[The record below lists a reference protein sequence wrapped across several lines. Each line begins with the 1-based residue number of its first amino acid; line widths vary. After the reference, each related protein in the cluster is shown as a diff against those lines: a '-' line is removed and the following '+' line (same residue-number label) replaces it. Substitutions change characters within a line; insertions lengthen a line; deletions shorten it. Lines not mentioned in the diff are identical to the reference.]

1 MNVVAIVVTYK
12 RKDLLSKVLS
22 ALANQTFKLSKIL
35 VIDNNSQDGTE
46 CLVKG
51 LAKSNSEVIYF
62 NTGDN
67 LGGAGGFHF
76 GFKAAAEY
84 DYDYLWLMDDDL
96 LPESDCLEI
105 MLKSNPKGITQP
117 LRFNLDGSCAEIS
130 PVEYNLDKVF
140 CKNPKVN
147 TVLDVYPDF
156 AGDAIIDIAG
166 VPFEGPLISR
176 EVVKK
181 IGFPNPDFFIFN
193 DDLDYSL
200 RATNASFSIKCNFGA
215 RAKRLLINNQTN
227 DIKSW
232 KGYFM
237 FRNHFY
243 ILRNYGNNILVRNR
257 SIAISFFYVLKFL
270 FKLDRAGL
278 TMIWHSFK
286 DSYSLSNNEAN
297 KPG

>member
-1 MNVVAIVVTYK
+1 MNVIAIVVTYK

-22 ALANQTFKLSKIL
+22 ALENQTFKLSKIL

-46 CLVKG
+46 SLVKG
-51 LAKSNSEVIYF
+51 LAKSNTEITYF

-76 GFKAAAEY
+76 GFKAADEY

-96 LPESDCLEI
+96 LPENDCLE
-105 MLKSNPKGITQP
+105 MLLKSNPKGIVQP

-147 TVLDVYPDF
+147 TVLDIYPGF
-156 AGDAIIDIAG
+156 VGDEVIDIAA
-166 VPFEGPLISR
+166 VPFEGPLISH

-181 IGFPNPDFFIFN
+181 IGFPNPNFFIFN

-200 RATNASFSIKCNFGA
+200 RATNANFSIKCNFGA
-215 RAKRLLINNQTN
+215 RAKRLLINDQNN

-243 ILRNYGNNILVRNR
+243 ILRNYGGNIFVRNR
-257 SIAISFFYVLKFL
+257 SIAISFFFVLKFL
-270 FKLDRAGL
+270 SKLDMVGM
-278 TMIWHSFK
+278 TMIMRSFK
-286 DSYSLSNNEAN
+286 DSYFLSNNDAN